1 MERISRADGVRL
13 MRLWGVANWPDV
25 EADYRLWSDCGVF
38 ALIQG
43 DGSTDI
49 HMAMDKGGRRHCRDA
64 VSSLLSMLAASGVSE
79 ARAMIEIGYRQVCNL
94 AIKMGFHHCGMI
106 VGRRLDGTITEVI
119 EMRKSL

>member
-43 DGSTDI
+43 DGFTDI
-49 HMAMDKGGRRHCRDA
+49 HMAMDKRGSRHCRDA
-64 VSSLLSMLAASGVSE
+64 VSSLLSMLKNNGVE
-79 ARAMIEIGYRQVCNL
+79 DVRAMIEAQYSQVCNL

>member
-1 MERISRADGVRL
+1 MERISRADGVHL

-43 DGSTDI
+43 DGFTDI
-49 HMAMDKGGRRHCRDA
+49 HMAMDKRGRRHCREA
-64 VSSLLSMLAASGVSE
+64 VSSLLSMLATSGVSE
-79 ARAMIEIGYRQVCNL
+79 VRAMIEIDYRQVCNL
-94 AIKMGFHHCGMI
+94 AIRMGFHHCGS
-106 VGRRLDGTITEVI
+106 VLGRRLDGTITEVI

>member
-43 DGSTDI
+43 DGFTDI
-49 HMAMDKGGRRHCRDA
+49 HMAMDKRGRRHCREA

-94 AIKMGFHHCGMI
+94 AIRMGFHHCGS
-106 VGRRLDGTITEVI
+106 VLGRRLDGTITEVI

>member
-25 EADYRLWSDCGVF
+25 EADYRLWSGCGVF

-43 DGSTDI
+43 DGFTDI
-49 HMAMDKGGRRHCRDA
+49 HMAMDKRGRRHCRDA
-64 VSSLLSMLAASGVSE
+64 VSSLLSMLKNNGVE
-79 ARAMIEIGYRQVCNL
+79 DVRAMIEAQYSQVCNL

>member
-25 EADYRLWSDCGVF
+25 EADYRLWSGCGVF

-43 DGSTDI
+43 DGFTDI
-49 HMAMDKGGRRHCRDA
+49 HMAMDKRGRRHCRDA
-64 VSSLLSMLAASGVSE
+64 VSSLLSMLKNNGVE
-79 ARAMIEIGYRQVCNL
+79 DVRAMIEAQYSQVCNL

-119 EMRKSL
+119 EMRMKL

>member
-43 DGSTDI
+43 DGFTDI
-49 HMAMDKGGRRHCRDA
+49 HMAMDKRGRRHCREA
-64 VSSLLSMLAASGVSE
+64 VSSLLSMLAASGVGE
-79 ARAMIEIGYRQVCNL
+79 VRAMIEIGYSRVCNL
-94 AIKMGFHHCGMI
+94 AIKMGFHHCGS
-106 VGRRLDGTITEVI
+106 VLGRRLDGTITEVI

>member
-1 MERISRADGVRL
+1 MERISRADGVLL

-43 DGSTDI
+43 DGFTDI
-49 HMAMDKGGRRHCRDA
+49 HMAMDKRGRRHCREA
-64 VSSLLSMLAASGVSE
+64 VSSLLSMLAASGVGE
-79 ARAMIEIGYRQVCNL
+79 VRAMIEIGYSRVCNL

-119 EMRKSL
+119 EMRMKL

>member
-1 MERISRADGVRL
+1 MERLSRSDGVRL
-13 MRLWGVANWPDV
+13 MRLWGVTSWPDV
-25 EADYRLWSDCGVF
+25 DADYRLWGDCGVF
-38 ALIQG
+38 ALIPG
-43 DGSTDI
+43 DGFTDI
-49 HMAMDKGGRRHCRDA
+49 HMAMDKRGRRHCREA
-64 VSSLLSMLAASGVSE
+64 VSSLLSMLETSGVSE

>member
-43 DGSTDI
+43 DGFTDI
-49 HMAMDKGGRRHCRDA
+49 HMAMDKRGRRHCREA

-94 AIKMGFHHCGMI
+94 AIKVGFHHCGS
-106 VGRRLDGTITEVI
+106 VLGRRLDGTITNVI
-119 EMRKSL
+119 EMRKTL

>member
-43 DGSTDI
+43 DGFTDI
-49 HMAMDKGGRRHCRDA
+49 HMAMDKRGRRHCREA
-64 VSSLLSMLAASGVSE
+64 VSSLLSMLATSGVSE
-79 ARAMIEIGYRQVCNL
+79 VRAMIEAQYSQVCNL
-94 AIKMGFHHCGMI
+94 AIKMGFHHRGMI

-119 EMRKSL
+119 EMRMKL